1 MTNKQVPWNK
11 GMKMPPMSQ
20 ETKDKISKANKGN
33 NTGKKPHRWITGP
46 DPIVQ
51 RLRRRWLLAKNQ
63 AKYWNQEWHITWD
76 QYRDLL
82 LDHEDQ
88 LGNRA
93 DAMNLCRTD
102 KTEGWTIG
110 NVTIMTQSQAGQRK
124 KIRDSEGN
132 VIRRTNTNKKTM
144 VKKRTAPIDKDEY
157 NQMKYKNHPSM
168 KKNKGGYRGKANHPS
183 RNHKFS

>member
-20 ETKDKISKANKGN
+20 ATKDKISRANKGN

-63 AKYWNQEWHITWD
+63 AKYWNQPWHITWD

-132 VIRRTNTNKKTM
+132 VIRRTNTNKKNKE
-144 VKKRTAPIDKDEY
+144 KK
-157 NQMKYKNHPSM
+157 
-168 KKNKGGYRGKANHPS
+168 
-183 RNHKFS
+183 

>member
-20 ETKDKISKANKGN
+20 ESKDKISRA
-33 NTGKKPHRWITGP
+33 NTGKNRGKRPYRWITGP

-63 AKYWNQEWHITWD
+63 AKYWNQPWQISWD

-132 VIRRTNTNKKTM
+132 VIRRTNTNGNKQQ
-144 VKKRTAPIDKDEY
+144 KR
-157 NQMKYKNHPSM
+157 
-168 KKNKGGYRGKANHPS
+168 
-183 RNHKFS
+183 RNNENTI